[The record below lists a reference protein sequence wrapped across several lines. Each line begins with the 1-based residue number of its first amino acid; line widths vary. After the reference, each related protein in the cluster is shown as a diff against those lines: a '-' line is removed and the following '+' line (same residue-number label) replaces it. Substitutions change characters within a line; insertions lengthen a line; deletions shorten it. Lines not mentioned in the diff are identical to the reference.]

1 LNSVATNVAN
11 DQVTQP
17 SSIET
22 GYIGQN
28 NPIGVVKRYYPIY
41 SQPTVNTIDAALLTL
56 NQSDINTGT
65 SYQQLGLTWTD
76 PLDFATSSEIL
87 DLVVSGTP
95 LYSTGR
101 TTGAKGE
108 GDMKLIPYMIGVS
121 STITGN
127 EKQGV
132 AINTSFN
139 QGIAFV
145 ASATTTPMGDVCI
158 YPIVAGDSGS
168 ALIGEFSGVRK
179 IVGLNFA
186 GSDFI
191 GLANYITNVQT
202 LLDISPYTGQTVNYS
217 DTGNTQYHYV
227 SGKSSDV
234 TLNISG
240 DIFWQVGLDI
250 CNFVTP
256 TSTPT
261 HTPTPT
267 TTPIC
272 GKISNGN
279 FDQFVTCG
287 GSCTGQNC
295 AAPTTISIQYPQ
307 ECIPYWDTTNPDG
320 TIEIW
325 PNGFEGVPSYQGSTF
340 AEVQSTESY
349 QALYQNFSVGVG
361 EQYQI
366 QFAHRGRNLFPNTM
380 QVALSGVS
388 SGIVFFSTVY
398 TGSTSSWDFHLINF
412 TATESEYN
420 LIFSGLTETDG
431 GNFIDA
437 VNVVCTQQFV
447 TQSPTPTVTPTP
459 SITPTFTPTNTVTAS
474 VTPSNTETP
483 TETPTNTPT
492 NTPTSTVT
500 PSVTQTPEVTTTPTS
515 TVTPSVTQ
523 TPEVT
528 TTPTNT
534 PTSSVTQTPEVT
546 TTPTNTPTASVT
558 QTPEVTTT
566 PTNTPTA
573 SVTQTPEPTTTPTN
587 TPTVTP
593 SETPNYEYY
602 VVNLQDCCTGF
613 GYESIKIKVNNGTP
627 MSTGKVVNIDLNNG
641 FGMSCFE
648 ITSLSSPQPPTTSTT
663 VTVYG
668 DCPTCE
674 AANGVICPE
683 IRRLDDCCGDTLI
696 NWRAYIPNSVTSGT
710 IVSTDGRCFE
720 VGAVDPGTV
729 NVIYDKTFDGD
740 CIACNDQNPC
750 PSPTPTP
757 TPTVT
762 PTRTSTPPVTPT
774 PTLTPTRTLTPTQTP
789 TRTSTPPVVSYS
801 YYEVYE
807 IPSASCVQ
815 GDGPFTI
822 RTTNTYIIGRY
833 FNNGTCYEITDT
845 KPGPTFNF
853 DYNGSTFV
861 GCSPCFL

>member
-1 LNSVATNVAN
+1 
-11 DQVTQP
+11 
-17 SSIET
+17 
-22 GYIGQN
+22 
-28 NPIGVVKRYYPIY
+28 
-41 SQPTVNTIDAALLTL
+41 
-56 NQSDINTGT
+56 
-65 SYQQLGLTWTD
+65 
-76 PLDFATSSEIL
+76 
-87 DLVVSGTP
+87 
-95 LYSTGR
+95 
-101 TTGAKGE
+101 
-108 GDMKLIPYMIGVS
+108 
-121 STITGN
+121 
-127 EKQGV
+127 
-132 AINTSFN
+132 
-139 QGIAFV
+139 
-145 ASATTTPMGDVCI
+145 MGDVCI

-191 GLANYITNVQT
+191 GLANYITNVQK

-234 TLNISG
+234 SLNMSG

-256 TSTPT
+256 TPTST

-492 NTPTSTVT
+492 NTPTST
-500 PSVTQTPEVTTTPTS
+500 ETPT
-515 TVTPSVTQ
+515 
-523 TPEVT
+523 E
-528 TTPTNT
+528 TPTNT
-534 PTSSVTQTPEVT
+534 PTETPTSTPASTVTPTE
-546 TTPTNTPTASVT
+546 TPTNTPTETPTSTPASSVT
-558 QTPEVTTT
+558 PTET
-566 PTNTPTA
+566 PTNTPTETP
-573 SVTQTPEPTTTPTN
+573 TQTPTQTSTPTETPTETPTQTPTN
-587 TPTVTP
+587 TPT
-593 SETPNYEYY
+593 
-602 VVNLQDCCTGF
+602 Q
-613 GYESIKIKVNNGTP
+613 
-627 MSTGKVVNIDLNNG
+627 
-641 FGMSCFE
+641 
-648 ITSLSSPQPPTTSTT
+648 
-663 VTVYG
+663 
-668 DCPTCE
+668 
-674 AANGVICPE
+674 
-683 IRRLDDCCGDTLI
+683 
-696 NWRAYIPNSVTSGT
+696 
-710 IVSTDGRCFE
+710 
-720 VGAVDPGTV
+720 
-729 NVIYDKTFDGD
+729 
-740 CIACNDQNPC
+740 
-750 PSPTPTP
+750 TPTP
-757 TPTVT
+757 TST
-762 PTRTSTPPVTPT
+762 PTETPT
-774 PTLTPTRTLTPTQTP
+774 ETPTQTP
-789 TRTSTPPVVSYS
+789 TQTSTPT
-801 YYEVYE
+801 E
-807 IPSASCVQ
+807 
-815 GDGPFTI
+815 T
-822 RTTNTYIIGRY
+822 
-833 FNNGTCYEITDT
+833 
-845 KPGPTFNF
+845 PT
-853 DYNGSTFV
+853 
-861 GCSPCFL
+861 

>member
-1 LNSVATNVAN
+1 
-11 DQVTQP
+11 
-17 SSIET
+17 
-22 GYIGQN
+22 
-28 NPIGVVKRYYPIY
+28 
-41 SQPTVNTIDAALLTL
+41 
-56 NQSDINTGT
+56 
-65 SYQQLGLTWTD
+65 
-76 PLDFATSSEIL
+76 
-87 DLVVSGTP
+87 
-95 LYSTGR
+95 
-101 TTGAKGE
+101 
-108 GDMKLIPYMIGVS
+108 
-121 STITGN
+121 
-127 EKQGV
+127 
-132 AINTSFN
+132 
-139 QGIAFV
+139 
-145 ASATTTPMGDVCI
+145 
-158 YPIVAGDSGS
+158 
-168 ALIGEFSGVRK
+168 
-179 IVGLNFA
+179 
-186 GSDFI
+186 
-191 GLANYITNVQT
+191 
-202 LLDISPYTGQTVNYS
+202 
-217 DTGNTQYHYV
+217 
-227 SGKSSDV
+227 
-234 TLNISG
+234 
-240 DIFWQVGLDI
+240 LDI

-500 PSVTQTPEVTTTPTS
+500 PSVTQTPGNTATPTS

-523 TPEVT
+523 TPE
-528 TTPTNT
+528 
-534 PTSSVTQTPEVT
+534 
-546 TTPTNTPTASVT
+546 
-558 QTPEVTTT
+558 
-566 PTNTPTA
+566 
-573 SVTQTPEPTTTPTN
+573 PTTTDRK
-587 TPTVTP
+587 
-593 SETPNYEYY
+593 S
-602 VVNLQDCCTGF
+602 VV
-613 GYESIKIKVNNGTP
+613 
-627 MSTGKVVNIDLNNG
+627 
-641 FGMSCFE
+641 
-648 ITSLSSPQPPTTSTT
+648 
-663 VTVYG
+663 
-668 DCPTCE
+668 
-674 AANGVICPE
+674 
-683 IRRLDDCCGDTLI
+683 
-696 NWRAYIPNSVTSGT
+696 
-710 IVSTDGRCFE
+710 
-720 VGAVDPGTV
+720 
-729 NVIYDKTFDGD
+729 
-740 CIACNDQNPC
+740 
-750 PSPTPTP
+750 
-757 TPTVT
+757 
-762 PTRTSTPPVTPT
+762 
-774 PTLTPTRTLTPTQTP
+774 
-789 TRTSTPPVVSYS
+789 
-801 YYEVYE
+801 
-807 IPSASCVQ
+807 
-815 GDGPFTI
+815 
-822 RTTNTYIIGRY
+822 
-833 FNNGTCYEITDT
+833 
-845 KPGPTFNF
+845 
-853 DYNGSTFV
+853 
-861 GCSPCFL
+861 

>member
-1 LNSVATNVAN
+1 MNLENISSKTQELYDSTPKNIVLVGYGRKFKDGVMTSDMSIVFGVTEKKPISEIPSSELIPSEIEVDGENLLTDVVEWQIPKLLVDCPASFYTWQTIPPPNRGLIRPIVGGISITNFTSLSGYAGTLGFVAVDNQTNSLVGVTNAHVIIDDAFIDSERTLNSVATNVAN

-28 NPIGVVKRYYPIY
+28 NPIGLVKRYYPIY

-65 SYQQLGLTWTD
+65 SYQQLGLTGWTA
-76 PLDFATSSEIL
+76 PLEFASSSEIL
-87 DLVVSGTP
+87 NLVISGTP

-108 GDMKLIPYMIGVS
+108 GEMKLIPWMVGVS

-132 AINTSFN
+132 AVNTSFN
-139 QGIAFV
+139 QGIVFV
-145 ASATTTPMGDVCI
+145 ASVITTPTPSDFCI
-158 YPIVAGDSGS
+158 YPIAAGDSGS
-168 ALIGEFSGVRK
+168 ALIGEFGGVRK

-186 GSDFI
+186 GSDFY

-234 TLNISG
+234 SLNISG

-250 CNFVTP
+250 CDFVTP

-272 GKISNGN
+272 GKINNGN

-287 GSCTGQNC
+287 GACTGQNC

-412 TATESEYN
+412 TATEPEYN

-500 PSVTQTPEVTTTPTS
+500 QTPEVTTTPTS
-515 TVTPSVTQ
+515 TIYH
-523 TPEVT
+523 
-528 TTPTNT
+528 
-534 PTSSVTQTPEVT
+534 
-546 TTPTNTPTASVT
+546 
-558 QTPEVTTT
+558 
-566 PTNTPTA
+566 
-573 SVTQTPEPTTTPTN
+573 
-587 TPTVTP
+587 
-593 SETPNYEYY
+593 NY
-602 VVNLQDCCTGF
+602 VNYDHYLYF
-613 GYESIKIKVNNGTP
+613 FYI
-627 MSTGKVVNIDLNNG
+627 LN
-641 FGMSCFE
+641 
-648 ITSLSSPQPPTTSTT
+648 
-663 VTVYG
+663 Y
-668 DCPTCE
+668 
-674 AANGVICPE
+674 
-683 IRRLDDCCGDTLI
+683 
-696 NWRAYIPNSVTSGT
+696 
-710 IVSTDGRCFE
+710 
-720 VGAVDPGTV
+720 
-729 NVIYDKTFDGD
+729 
-740 CIACNDQNPC
+740 
-750 PSPTPTP
+750 
-757 TPTVT
+757 
-762 PTRTSTPPVTPT
+762 
-774 PTLTPTRTLTPTQTP
+774 
-789 TRTSTPPVVSYS
+789 YS
-801 YYEVYE
+801 Y
-807 IPSASCVQ
+807 
-815 GDGPFTI
+815 
-822 RTTNTYIIGRY
+822 II
-833 FNNGTCYEITDT
+833 
-845 KPGPTFNF
+845 
-853 DYNGSTFV
+853 
-861 GCSPCFL
+861 L